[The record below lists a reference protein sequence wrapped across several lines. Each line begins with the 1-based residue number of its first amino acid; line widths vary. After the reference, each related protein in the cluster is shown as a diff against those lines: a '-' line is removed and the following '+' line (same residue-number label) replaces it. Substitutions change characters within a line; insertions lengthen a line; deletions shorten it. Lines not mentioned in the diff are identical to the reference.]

1 MTSKQKLIGV
11 DLGGTTIKFAILTN
25 EGEVQQ
31 KWSQE
36 TNVLSNGSF
45 IIPDIIES
53 INHHLDLYNMKADEF
68 IGIGMGTPGGVNR
81 EEGSVSG
88 AFNLNWDNEHKVYPV
103 REISEKT
110 GIPTFLE
117 NDANV
122 AALGERWKG
131 AGNNAQNVVFV
142 TLGTGVGGG
151 IIANGQLVTGI
162 AGGGGE
168 IGHITID
175 PEGYDCNCGKK
186 GCLETVASA
195 TGIVRVARDLAEEYS
210 GNSQLKSKLD
220 NGDDISAKDVYD
232 LAKNDDVLALQ
243 VVDKV
248 SMYLGMAL
256 ANEANSLNPEYI
268 IVGGGVSAAGDFL
281 LDHVNEYFL
290 KYTFPLVRETTKLKL
305 ATLGNGAGVI
315 GAASLVINNEGK

>member
-1 MTSKQKLIGV
+1 MVNKKLIGV
-11 DLGGTTIKFAILTN
+11 DLGGTTIKFAILTP

-36 TNVLSNGSF
+36 TNVLSEGNM

-53 INHHLDLYNMKADEF
+53 INHHLELFGMTSDQF
-68 IGIGMGTPGGVNR
+68 IGIGMGTPGGVDR
-81 EEGSVSG
+81 TEGTVSG
-88 AFNLNWDNEHKVYPV
+88 AFNLNWDENHTVYPV
-103 REISEKT
+103 RDIKEGT
-110 GIPTFLE
+110 GINVFLE

-131 AGNNAQNVVFV
+131 AGNNADNVVFV

-151 IIANGQLVTGI
+151 VITNGQLVAGT

-168 IGHITID
+168 IGHVVVEPD
-175 PEGYDCNCGKK
+175 GYECTCGNR

-210 GNSQLKSKLD
+210 GDSKLKQMLD
-220 NGDDISAKDVYD
+220 NGEDISAKDVYD
-232 LAKNDDVLALQ
+232 LAKENDILAKK
-243 VVDKV
+243 VVDRV
-248 SMYLGMAL
+248 SKFLGMAL
-256 ANEANSLNPEYI
+256 ANVANTLNPEYI
-268 IVGGGVSAAGDFL
+268 VIGGGVSAAGDFL
-281 LDHVNEYFL
+281 LTHVNDYFL
-290 KYTFPLVRETTKLKL
+290 QYAFPLVRETTKLKL

-315 GAASLVINNEGK
+315 GAASLVINQAN

>member
-1 MTSKQKLIGV
+1 MASKQKLIGV
-11 DLGGTTIKFAILTN
+11 DLGGTTIKFAILTT

-36 TNVLSNGSF
+36 TNVLAEGSL

-53 INHHLDLYNMKADEF
+53 INHHLDLYNMSAEEF
-68 IGIGMGTPGGVNR
+68 MGIGMGTPGGVNR
-81 EEGSVSG
+81 ADGSVSG
-88 AFNLNWDNEHKVYPV
+88 AFNLNWDADHKVYPV
-103 REISEKT
+103 RDITEQT
-110 GIPTFLE
+110 GIQTYLE

-131 AGNNAQNVVFV
+131 AGNNAKDVVFV

-151 IIANGQLVTGI
+151 IITNGKLVTGI

-168 IGHITID
+168 IGHVTID
-175 PEGYDCNCGKK
+175 PDGYECNCGKK

-195 TGIVRVARDLAEEYS
+195 TGIVRVARDLAEQYA
-210 GNSQLKSKLD
+210 GNSKLKSMLD

-232 LAKNDDVLALQ
+232 LAKEDDVLALQ

-248 SMYLGMAL
+248 SMYLGIAL
-256 ANEANSLNPEYI
+256 ANQANSLNPEFI

-281 LDHVNEYFL
+281 LEHVNKYFL
-290 KYTFPLVRETTKLKL
+290 EYTFPLVRRTTKLKL

-315 GAASLVINNEGK
+315 GAASLVINEGE